1 MGRAALR
8 DSTDGASFALLDTNA
23 PGASTLGLVTEPV
36 RILLVDDDPALRQL
50 TRSLL
55 DFAFEHV
62 EHEVLE
68 AADGVDALEQCE
80 RTNVSVMVLDM
91 HMPRLDGHGVLQ
103 ALAQK
108 PTRPQVVAWTADP
121 IALRAAAVE
130 GADASVQ
137 KASDIDNLTEA
148 VRSCLLWVDAD
159 TEARIPN
166 ARQASDHLETAP

>member
-1 MGRAALR
+1 VA
-8 DSTDGASFALLDTNA
+8 
-23 PGASTLGLVTEPV
+23 EPV

-62 EHEVLE
+62 DHEVLE

-80 RTNVSVMVLDM
+80 RTHVSVMVLDM
-91 HMPRLDGHGVLQ
+91 HMPRLDGHGVLEV
-103 ALAQK
+103 LATK
-108 PTRPQVVAWTADP
+108 PRRPQVVAWTADP
-121 IALRAAAVE
+121 IALEEASRN

-148 VRSCLLWVDAD
+148 VRSCLLLADAA
-159 TEARIPN
+159 TEGQIPTARGPAENFEI
-166 ARQASDHLETAP
+166 SGS